1 LKVIN
6 RRATFALLLGAPLAA
21 CESIDPAILGGIISS
36 GGALTQGEAAQGI
49 RAALSN
55 GVVSALGIV
64 GRSGGFLN
72 DQKIHIPL
80 PGKLKDVQQV
90 MAKVGASGMLDDL
103 ETRLNHGAEKA
114 APVAKGIFMDAVSSL
129 SVSDAIG
136 IVQGPQ
142 NAATRYLQTKTTP
155 ALTRLFTPIM
165 KNSLSGT
172 GALRALD
179 DVSSRLK
186 SIPFA
191 PKLASNA
198 QTDLVNHGVKYG
210 LSGVFHYIGEEEA
223 AIRANPAK
231 RTSEILRKV
240 FGYV

>member
-1 LKVIN
+1 MQT
-6 RRATFALLLGAPLAA
+6 RRTTLALLLGLPLAA
-21 CESIDPAILGGIISS
+21 CETLDPSMLDGILNTGG
-36 GGALTQGEAAQGI
+36 GVLTQDEAAQGI

-64 GRSGGFLN
+64 GRPGGFLN
-72 DQKIHIPL
+72 DNLIHIPL
-80 PGKLKDVQQV
+80 PGKLKDVQQI
-90 MAKVGASGMLDDL
+90 MARVGASGMLDDV

-114 APVAKGIFMDAVSSL
+114 APAAKGIFMDAVSGL
-129 SVSDAIG
+129 GVSDAIG
-136 IVQGPQ
+136 IVRGPQ

-172 GALRALD
+172 GALQALD
-179 DVSSRLK
+179 KVSERLK

-198 QTDLVNHGVKYG
+198 QSDLVSHGVTYG

-231 RTSEILRKV
+231 RTSEILRRV
-240 FGYV
+240 FA